1 MTQLERPAP
10 HLEGGREPGGE
21 WLKLAQEAYRFS
33 TTYIDSNYRKRWED
47 SILAFNNSHPMDSK
61 YNSPSF
67 AKRSKLYRPKTRS
80 IIRKNEAAAAAAFF
94 SNMDVVSVQA
104 QNQAN
109 KKQVVSAD
117 IMKELLQYRLKKSI
131 PWFQLVLGGIQD
143 AQKTGAVCARV
154 SWDYEEEVKREFS
167 NDVSTEGMEGDDVD
181 AEQPATA
188 QPTQPPKILSD
199 KPKVE
204 LIPIENIRI
213 DPAASW
219 IDPVNTSPYIIQLI
233 PMYVGDIKDEMTQPD
248 NKTGKPRWKRLSDN
262 TIRQASQSL
271 GDSTRIVREKQRT
284 DPTQTEDRPISDYE
298 IAWVQRHIHR
308 RGGIDYEFYTMGD
321 IALLSDPVPLAE
333 TTLHGKRD
341 YVIGCCIL
349 ETHTSMPSSVSELSK
364 GLQDEANEI
373 VNQRL
378 DNVKLVLNKRWLVN
392 RGKNVDI
399 PSLVRNVPGGVT
411 MADDVKN
418 DIQEVNWPDV
428 TASSYQEQDRINADM
443 DELLG
448 NFSASSVMTNPDIA
462 NNAPARSMQM
472 LSAPAGMLVEYLIRT
487 FVETWMEPVLRLL
500 VLCEQKY
507 ETDAVVLAVAVENSE
522 MFQKFGLD
530 QMTDELLNQEL
541 TLTVNVGMGATD
553 PQTKLQKLVFGVQ
566 SYGNIV
572 KMQIPGLNVDEIG
585 KQIFGFMGYQDG
597 KRFMSVDD
605 PMKLQLQQQLQQA
618 QGIIQQLQQK
628 VQEKMTGHQVKAQ
641 TAAEKNQT
649 DIVRTVIHE
658 KEQNKRTLATHIA
671 AIHHAHLD
679 HAMAKDLAAMSVSE
693 NKDKPK
699 GKNGAKH

>member
-1 MTQLERPAP
+1 MSQLERPAP
-10 HLEGGREPGGE
+10 HLEGGKEPGDD

-67 AKRSKLYRPKTRS
+67 SKRSKLYRPKTRA

-109 KKQVVSAD
+109 KQQCVSAD

-131 PWFQLVLGGIQD
+131 PWFQTVLGGLQD
-143 AQKTGAVCARV
+143 AQKTGAVCACID
-154 SWDYEEEVKREFS
+154 WEYEEEKTREFS
-167 NDVSTEGMEGDDVD
+167 NDTEDETTEGDDVD
-181 AEQPATA
+181 APQAGAETA
-188 QPTQPPKILSD
+188 PEAARKIVTDRPT
-199 KPKVE
+199 VE

-219 IDPVNTSPYIIQLI
+219 IDPVNTSPYIIHLM
-233 PMYVGDIKDEMTQPD
+233 PMYVGDIKDRMMQTDP
-248 NKTGKPRWKRLSDN
+248 KTGRPKWKPLSDN

-271 GDSTRIVREKQRT
+271 GDSTRIVREKQRE
-284 DPTQTEDRPISDYE
+284 DPKQTENRPISDYE

-308 RGGIDYEFYTMGD
+308 RGGQDWEFYTMGD
-321 IALLSDPVPLAE
+321 IAMLSEPVPLSE
-333 TTLHGKRD
+333 SILHGKRN

-448 NFSASSVMTNPDIA
+448 NFSASSIMTNPDIA

-487 FVETWMEPVLRLL
+487 YVETFIEPVLRLL

-507 ETDAVVLAVAVENSE
+507 ETDEVVMAIAVENSQ
-522 MFQKFGLD
+522 MFQRYGLD
-530 QMTDELLNQEL
+530 RMTDELLNQEL

-553 PQTKLQKLVFGVQ
+553 PQSKLQKLVFGVQ

-572 KMQIPGLNVDEIG
+572 KMAVPGLNVDEIG

-597 KRFMSVDD
+597 KRFMTVDD
-605 PMKLQLQQQLQQA
+605 PQKLQLQEQLKQA

-628 VQEKMTGHQVKAQ
+628 VQEKQTGHQVKALTSQ
-641 TAAEKNQT
+641 AKNQT
-649 DIVRTVIHE
+649 DLARE
-658 KEQNKRTLATHIA
+658 AMKQDGENRRTLATHIG
-671 AIHHAHLD
+671 AIHKAHLE
-679 HAMAKDLAAMSVSE
+679 HALAKELIP
-693 NKDKPK
+693 DKPAK
-699 GKNGAKH
+699 GKDAARRQ